1 MSLQTSILSALEA
14 SACFDGFSLCHAA
27 TGAQLNSTSAPR
39 QNRREFSKIKQVGL
53 SSNRGKLLYIMVLI
67 RIQVQQSPSHC
78 LQGSVA
84 QSDTF
89 YVDFSP
95 MQEDPSKLEGLRQA
109 CLAEAAR
116 IIRASEGG
124 LASDSESDGSAS
136 ESEHESEELKA
147 LSDANL
153 ETLEAN
159 EYDQVSEGGY
169 AFRLVCGRQ
178 ETKAIAKAV
187 LELASKKS

>member
-1 MSLQTSILSALEA
+1 M
-14 SACFDGFSLCHAA
+14 
-27 TGAQLNSTSAPR
+27 
-39 QNRREFSKIKQVGL
+39 
-53 SSNRGKLLYIMVLI
+53 
-67 RIQVQQSPSHC
+67 
-78 LQGSVA
+78 A

-95 MQEDPSKLEGLRQA
+95 MQEDPSRLEALREA
-109 CLAEAAR
+109 CLTEAAR
-116 IIRASEGG
+116 IIKASEGG

-136 ESEHESEELKA
+136 DSEQDSEGLQA

-187 LELASKKS
+187 LEFASKKS